1 MYVPLVFIGLMS
13 PPADQHLIEP
23 GGEGVTAVANIDES
37 RSTEYYGT
45 MFSLRA
51 DSQAQRVL
59 LPLHQIY
66 TKPPPLQSPRRSQA
80 PLHPLLVGSTSSLES
95 TLSSTLRPPQQRTIR
110 LANQSHPNW
119 TTLRINPSPTV
130 TLQTTSP
137 PFTH

>member
-1 MYVPLVFIGLMS
+1 MILNSQNVRSSCFHWTNVA
-13 PPADQHLIEP
+13 PADQHLIEP

-45 MFSLRA
+45 MFSLQA

-119 TTLRINPSPTV
+119 TTLRINPSP
-130 TLQTTSP
+130 
-137 PFTH
+137 